1 MRPPNDLGS
10 RGGRSAPGLPL
21 ALRLH
26 GRHRREHLRPHP
38 LARPL
43 GPRREGVR
51 RLPAHDADRPRGRD
65 GAHDHAVPPGQPAN
79 LTARRGALA
88 SLRVNAAQRVGHC
101 ATSCDPHTIPGLRYR
116 VPEEGPLRVRS
127 VAAAGCLT
135 TALAMGVAAC
145 GGGGSDGGGGGGGG
159 GGGRTTLTIYSS
171 LPLQGDSRPQS
182 TDVVNGE
189 KLALEEAGG
198 KVGKFKITYKS
209 LDDSTAAA
217 GKWEPGQTSA
227 DARKAAQDQST
238 IVYLGEFNSGATAI
252 SLPITNEAGILQ
264 VSPANTYVG
273 LTRAEGADKGE
284 PDKYYPSGKRT
295 FGRVVPAD
303 HIQAAAQVAYQKGEG
318 CTKLY
323 ILNDKEVYGKG
334 IADQVAAIGKAQ
346 GLQVLGNDGIDTKA
360 ANFRTLASKIKSS
373 GADCMFFGGITQ
385 NKGVQVFS
393 DVHAANPTAKLFG
406 PDGVAESP
414 FTSKLSTAVQKQ
426 TYITNPT
433 LDPKLY
439 PPSAQDFFKN
449 YKSKYGIDPE
459 PYAIYGYEA
468 MKVALLAIQNAGD
481 KGNDRQA
488 VIDAFFKI
496 KDRDS
501 VLGKYS
507 IDENGDTTLSD
518 YGADRVKD
526 KKLVFDK
533 VLKAQGAS

>member
-1 MRPPNDLGS
+1 
-10 RGGRSAPGLPL
+10 
-21 ALRLH
+21 
-26 GRHRREHLRPHP
+26 
-38 LARPL
+38 
-43 GPRREGVR
+43 
-51 RLPAHDADRPRGRD
+51 
-65 GAHDHAVPPGQPAN
+65 
-79 LTARRGALA
+79 
-88 SLRVNAAQRVGHC
+88 
-101 ATSCDPHTIPGLRYR
+101 
-116 VPEEGPLRVRS
+116 LRVRS
-127 VAAAGCLT
+127 IAASGCLL
-135 TALAMGVAAC
+135 TALAFGVSAC
-145 GGGGSDGGGGGGGG
+145 GGDDSGGGGGGGA
-159 GGGRTTLTIYSS
+159 GRTTLTIYSS

-182 TDVVNGE
+182 ESVVNGE

-209 LDDSTAAA
+209 LDDATAAA

-227 DARKAAQDQST
+227 NARKAAQDAST
-238 IVYLGEFNSGATAI
+238 IAYLGEFNSGASAI
-252 SLPITNEAGILQ
+252 SIPIVNEAGVLQ
-264 VSPANTYVG
+264 ISPSNTYVG

-303 HIQAAAQVAYQKGEG
+303 HIQAAAQVAYQKDEG

-334 IADQVAAIGKAQ
+334 LADQVNSIAKGQ
-346 GLQVLGNDGIDTKA
+346 GLPVMGNDGIDTKA
-360 ANFRTLASKIKSS
+360 ANFRTLATKIRSS

-385 NKGVQVFS
+385 NKGVQVFK
-393 DVHAANPTAKLFG
+393 DVNAANPDMKMFG

-414 FTSKLSTAVQKQ
+414 FASKLPTDVQKV

-439 PPSAQDFFKN
+439 PASAQQFFSTFKQ
-449 YKSKYGIDPE
+449 KYGKDPE

-518 YGADRVKD
+518 YGANRVESG
-526 KKLVFDK
+526 KLVFDK

>member
-1 MRPPNDLGS
+1 
-10 RGGRSAPGLPL
+10 
-21 ALRLH
+21 
-26 GRHRREHLRPHP
+26 
-38 LARPL
+38 
-43 GPRREGVR
+43 
-51 RLPAHDADRPRGRD
+51 
-65 GAHDHAVPPGQPAN
+65 
-79 LTARRGALA
+79 
-88 SLRVNAAQRVGHC
+88 
-101 ATSCDPHTIPGLRYR
+101 
-116 VPEEGPLRVRS
+116 LRVRS
-127 VAAAGCLT
+127 IAASGCLL
-135 TALAMGVAAC
+135 TALAFGVSAC
-145 GGGGSDGGGGGGGG
+145 GGDDSGGGGGGGA
-159 GGGRTTLTIYSS
+159 GRTTLTIYSS

-182 TDVVNGE
+182 ESVVNGE

-209 LDDSTAAA
+209 LDDATAAA

-227 DARKAAQDQST
+227 NARKAAQDAST
-238 IVYLGEFNSGATAI
+238 IAYLGEFNSGASAI
-252 SLPITNEAGILQ
+252 SIPIVNEAGVLQ
-264 VSPANTYVG
+264 ISPSNTYVG

-303 HIQAAAQVAYQKGEG
+303 HIQAAAQVAYQKDEG

-334 IADQVAAIGKAQ
+334 LADQVNSIAKGQ
-346 GLQVLGNDGIDTKA
+346 GLPVMGNDGIDTKA
-360 ANFRTLASKIKSS
+360 ANFRTLATKIRSS

-385 NKGVQVFS
+385 NKGVQVFK
-393 DVHAANPTAKLFG
+393 DVNAANPDMKMFG

-414 FTSKLSTAVQKQ
+414 FASKLPTDVQKV

-439 PPSAQDFFKN
+439 PASAQQFFSTFKQ
-449 YKSKYGIDPE
+449 KYGKDPE

-518 YGADRVKD
+518 YGANRVESG
-526 KKLVFDK
+526 KLVFDK
-533 VLKAQGAS
+533 VLKAQGAA

>member
-1 MRPPNDLGS
+1 
-10 RGGRSAPGLPL
+10 
-21 ALRLH
+21 
-26 GRHRREHLRPHP
+26 
-38 LARPL
+38 
-43 GPRREGVR
+43 V
-51 RLPAHDADRPRGRD
+51 
-65 GAHDHAVPPGQPAN
+65 
-79 LTARRGALA
+79 
-88 SLRVNAAQRVGHC
+88 
-101 ATSCDPHTIPGLRYR
+101 
-116 VPEEGPLRVRS
+116 
-127 VAAAGCLT
+127 
-135 TALAMGVAAC
+135 TALAFGVAAC
-145 GGGGSDGGGGGGGG
+145 GGGGSGGGGGGSDS
-159 GGGRTTLTIYSS
+159 GRTTLTIYSS

-182 TDVVNGE
+182 ESVVNGE

-209 LDDSTAAA
+209 LDDATAAA
-217 GKWEPGQTSA
+217 GKWEAGQTSA
-227 DARKAAQDQST
+227 NARKAAQDAST
-238 IVYLGEFNSGATAI
+238 IAYLGEFNSGATSI
-252 SLPITNEAGILQ
+252 SLPILNEAGILQ
-264 VSPANTYVG
+264 ISPSNTAVG
-273 LTRAEGADKGE
+273 LTRKQGADKGE

-295 FGRVVPAD
+295 YGRVVPAD
-303 HIQAAAQVAYQKGEG
+303 HIQAAAQVAYQKDEG

-334 IADQVAAIGKAQ
+334 LADQVQTIAKAQ

-360 ANFRTLASKIKSS
+360 ANFRTLATKIKSA

-406 PDGVAESP
+406 PDGVAETP
-414 FTSKLSTAVQKQ
+414 FTSKLSSSVQKQ

-439 PPSAQDFFKN
+439 PPSAQKFFDTFKQ
-449 YKSKYGIDPE
+449 KYGKDPE

-501 VLGKYS
+501 VLGRYS

-518 YGADRVKD
+518 YGADVVKNG
-526 KKLVFDK
+526 KLVFSK

>member
-1 MRPPNDLGS
+1 
-10 RGGRSAPGLPL
+10 
-21 ALRLH
+21 
-26 GRHRREHLRPHP
+26 
-38 LARPL
+38 
-43 GPRREGVR
+43 
-51 RLPAHDADRPRGRD
+51 
-65 GAHDHAVPPGQPAN
+65 
-79 LTARRGALA
+79 
-88 SLRVNAAQRVGHC
+88 
-101 ATSCDPHTIPGLRYR
+101 
-116 VPEEGPLRVRS
+116 LRVRS
-127 VAAAGCLT
+127 VAASGCLV
-135 TALAMGVAAC
+135 TALAFGVAAC
-145 GGGGSDGGGGGGGG
+145 GGDDDGGGGGGADS
-159 GGGRTTLTIYSS
+159 GRTTLTIYSS

-182 TDVVNGE
+182 ESVVNGE

-198 KVGKFKITYKS
+198 KVGQFKITYKS
-209 LDDSTAAA
+209 LDDATAAA
-217 GKWEPGQTSA
+217 GKWEAGQTSA
-227 DARKAAQDQST
+227 NARKAAQDQST

-264 VSPANTYVG
+264 ISPSNTYVG

-295 FGRVVPAD
+295 YGRVGPAD

-323 ILNDKEVYGKG
+323 VLNDKEVYGKG
-334 IADQVAAIGKAQ
+334 IADQVASIAKQQ

-360 ANFRTLASKIKSS
+360 ANFRTVATKIKSA

-393 DVHAANPTAKLFG
+393 DVHAANPDAKLFG

-414 FTSKLSTAVQKQ
+414 FTSKISTAVQKM
-426 TYITNPT
+426 TYVTNPT

-439 PPSAQDFFKN
+439 PASAQQFFDK
-449 YKSKYGIDPE
+449 YQSKYGKDPE

-488 VIDAFFKI
+488 VIDAFYKI

-518 YGADRVKD
+518 YGADVVKSG
-526 KKLVFDK
+526 KLVFDK
-533 VLKAQGAS
+533 VLKAQAPS